1 MSKQFS
7 TARGAEDRSLV
18 YKTTDSWEA
27 QVIRSALLSENI
39 QATVRVINLRIEG
52 LSHTKRVLAY
62 TLDAI
67 ILAVLA
73 GMISINLFWSKYSR
87 NTITGYIVIAIIL
100 VFRLVAIGQDGE
112 GIGDRI
118 IRAFLWWRNRQTVI
132 FVPASKEKEAQMVI
146 NRTSIVISKKEEM
159 MAVEEERES
168 RASQAKIE
176 DYGAEQPLAPEIE
189 LTSEPVLVAEK
200 DDVGEIFYYE
210 AEDTYELRL
219 EMESYKAEH
228 FMDAEAWEEFID
240 FSAQRQEFF
249 ILLKEKY
256 PALADYLKEN
266 KMRPDFLK
274 LIEYSYGKSQPPKK

>member
-1 MSKQFS
+1 MPKQFS
-7 TARGAEDRSLV
+7 TKRGAEDRSLV

-27 QVIRSALLSENI
+27 QLIRSALLSENI
-39 QATVRVINLRIEG
+39 QATVTVINLRMEG
-52 LSHTKRVLAY
+52 LSHSKRVLAY

-67 ILAVLA
+67 ILTVLS

-87 NTITGYIVIAIIL
+87 YTIAGYIGIAVIF

-112 GIGDRI
+112 SFGNRI
-118 IRAFLWWRNRQTVI
+118 IKTFLWWKNRQTIV
-132 FVPASKEKEAQMVI
+132 FVPASKEKEARMVI

-159 MAVEEERES
+159 MIVEEERES
-168 RASQAKIE
+168 QESQAKVD
-176 DYGAEQPLAPEIE
+176 DYEAEQPLAPEMKP
-189 LTSEPVLVAEK
+189 TSEPVLVAEK

-219 EMESYKAEH
+219 EMGAYKGAH
-228 FMDAEAWEEFID
+228 FMDAEEWEEFID

-256 PALADYLKEN
+256 SGLADYLKEN